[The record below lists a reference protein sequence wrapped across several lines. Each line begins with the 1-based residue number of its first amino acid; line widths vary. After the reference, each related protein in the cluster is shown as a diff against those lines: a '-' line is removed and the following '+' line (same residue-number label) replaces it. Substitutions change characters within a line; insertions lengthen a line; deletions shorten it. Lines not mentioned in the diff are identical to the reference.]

1 MPSAGSQRIAKV
13 VIVFTFFRAFFADG
27 TNVRKNVVKP
37 LCVWIYCWSSGEKSL
52 YLPVVF
58 PTDGSGNTFTRR
70 PMKSLL
76 YQELRDLARRILD
89 TPEQDLSS
97 LQGQAR
103 VLYEKLTV
111 LRYTDGLLE
120 ELRETLEDQTPPHPL
135 AESPAL
141 EQTPAAASP
150 AFPQDASGEKEVPQP
165 APEFSREEPNISARE
180 TPVEEPAKKNEETIA
195 SAPKSPATAS
205 TGGKS
210 SSGKSRGKDFD
221 EFQQSLFGEDFF
233 TQELNFD
240 PDEELFE
247 ELPVTPPSPSPSLD
261 PEGPLPEETPSA
273 APSLSLD
280 PEGPLPEETP
290 SAAPSPSQEPKETP
304 SAAPSPSLD
313 PEGPLPEEASAA
325 APSPSL
331 DPEGPLPEETPSAAP
346 SPSLDPEGPLPE
358 ETPSAA
364 SSPSLDPEGPLPEVQ
379 EMEEKPLEESVEV
392 SFSGEQDKESEGTTS
407 FFSFQVIREEEEVSS
422 DDEGSLSAQS
432 VVETMEEGEPAG
444 EGEVSSEQLGTVIQ
458 PEEAAE
464 VPSRDDAIDMQPQEE
479 PQSEAPVVPVEPESS
494 PKEEEPRPTI
504 NEVAAEKEQAR
515 RPSLNEILARSNVR
529 MDMNDRIAFINNLFD
544 GDAEAF
550 EASVRYIFS
559 LTDLD
564 VANEYIIEILK
575 PSYNNWFEK
584 EKYERRFSEIVLH
597 HFIEQ
602 EKRR

>member
-1 MPSAGSQRIAKV
+1 
-13 VIVFTFFRAFFADG
+13 
-27 TNVRKNVVKP
+27 
-37 LCVWIYCWSSGEKSL
+37 
-52 YLPVVF
+52 
-58 PTDGSGNTFTRR
+58 
-70 PMKSLL
+70 MKSLL

-313 PEGPLPEEASAA
+313 PEGPLPE
-325 APSPSL
+325 
-331 DPEGPLPEETPSAAP
+331 
-346 SPSLDPEGPLPE
+346 
-358 ETPSAA
+358 
-364 SSPSLDPEGPLPEVQ
+364 VQ

>member
-1 MPSAGSQRIAKV
+1 
-13 VIVFTFFRAFFADG
+13 
-27 TNVRKNVVKP
+27 
-37 LCVWIYCWSSGEKSL
+37 
-52 YLPVVF
+52 
-58 PTDGSGNTFTRR
+58 
-70 PMKSLL
+70 MKSLL

-111 LRYTDGLLE
+111 LRYTEGLLE

-165 APEFSREEPNISARE
+165 APELSREEPNISARE
-180 TPVEEPAKKNEETIA
+180 TPVEEPAKKNGETIA

-273 APSLSLD
+273 APS
-280 PEGPLPEETP
+280 
-290 SAAPSPSQEPKETP
+290 
-304 SAAPSPSLD
+304 PSLD
-313 PEGPLPEEASAA
+313 PEGPLPEEASA
-325 APSPSL
+325 
-331 DPEGPLPEETPSAAP
+331 AAP

-432 VVETMEEGEPAG
+432 VVETMEEGKPAG

-464 VPSRDDAIDMQPQEE
+464 EPSRDDAIDMQPQEE

>member
-120 ELRETLEDQTPPHPL
+120 ELRETLEDQTPPHTL

-210 SSGKSRGKDFD
+210 SSGKSRRKDFD

-432 VVETMEEGEPAG
+432 VVETMEEGKPAG

-464 VPSRDDAIDMQPQEE
+464 EPSRDDAIDMQPQEE

>member
-1 MPSAGSQRIAKV
+1 
-13 VIVFTFFRAFFADG
+13 
-27 TNVRKNVVKP
+27 
-37 LCVWIYCWSSGEKSL
+37 
-52 YLPVVF
+52 
-58 PTDGSGNTFTRR
+58 
-70 PMKSLL
+70 MKSLL

-273 APSLSLD
+273 A
-280 PEGPLPEETP
+280 
-290 SAAPSPSQEPKETP
+290 
-304 SAAPSPSLD
+304 
-313 PEGPLPEEASAA
+313 
-325 APSPSL
+325 
-331 DPEGPLPEETPSAAP
+331 
-346 SPSLDPEGPLPE
+346 
-358 ETPSAA
+358 

-432 VVETMEEGEPAG
+432 VVETMEEGKPAG

-464 VPSRDDAIDMQPQEE
+464 ELPLPSFLTGKI
-479 PQSEAPVVPVEPESS
+479 
-494 PKEEEPRPTI
+494 
-504 NEVAAEKEQAR
+504 AE
-515 RPSLNEILARSNVR
+515 
-529 MDMNDRIAFINNLFD
+529 
-544 GDAEAF
+544 DAEENA
-550 EASVRYIFS
+550 ASPIKSVSERVGIKS
-559 LTDLD
+559 AELICGVIAAGTGTRRMP
-564 VANEYIIEILK
+564 
-575 PSYNNWFEK
+575 PSVSF
-584 EKYERRFSEIVLH
+584 RHLSRSSMG
-597 HFIEQ
+597 
-602 EKRR
+602 

>member
-1 MPSAGSQRIAKV
+1 
-13 VIVFTFFRAFFADG
+13 
-27 TNVRKNVVKP
+27 
-37 LCVWIYCWSSGEKSL
+37 
-52 YLPVVF
+52 
-58 PTDGSGNTFTRR
+58 
-70 PMKSLL
+70 MKSLL

-111 LRYTDGLLE
+111 LRYTEGLLE
-120 ELRETLEDQTPPHPL
+120 ELRETMEDQTPPHPL

-141 EQTPAAASP
+141 EQTPAAAFP
-150 AFPQDASGEKEVPQP
+150 AFPQDAYGEKEVPQP
-165 APEFSREEPNISARE
+165 APEFPREEPNISARE
-180 TPVEEPAKKNEETIA
+180 TPVEEPAKKNGETIA

-273 APSLSLD
+273 APSPSLD

-290 SAAPSPSQEPKETP
+290 SAAPSL
-304 SAAPSPSLD
+304 SLD
-313 PEGPLPEEASAA
+313 PEGPLPEETSAA
-325 APSPSL
+325 APSLSL
-331 DPEGPLPEETPSAAP
+331 DPEGPLPEETPSAAS

-407 FFSFQVIREEEEVSS
+407 FFSFQVIREEEDVLS

-432 VVETMEEGEPAG
+432 VVETMKEGEPLE
-444 EGEVSSEQLGTVIQ
+444 EGEVSSEQLGTAIQ

-464 VPSRDDAIDMQPQEE
+464 VPSGDDAIDMQPQEE

-494 PKEEEPRPTI
+494 QKEEEPRPTI

>member
-111 LRYTDGLLE
+111 LRYTEGLLE
-120 ELRETLEDQTPPHPL
+120 ELRETMEDQTPPHPL

-141 EQTPAAASP
+141 EQTPAAAFP
-150 AFPQDASGEKEVPQP
+150 AFPQDASGEKGIPQP

-180 TPVEEPAKKNEETIA
+180 TLVEEPAKKNGETIA

-290 SAAPSPSQEPKETP
+290 SAAPSPS
-304 SAAPSPSLD
+304 LD

-325 APSPSL
+325 APF
-331 DPEGPLPEETPSAAP
+331 
-346 SPSLDPEGPLPE
+346 
-358 ETPSAA
+358 
-364 SSPSLDPEGPLPEVQ
+364 PSLDPEGPLPEVQ

-422 DDEGSLSAQS
+422 DDEGSLSVQS
-432 VVETMEEGEPAG
+432 VVETMEEDKPAG
-444 EGEVSSEQLGTVIQ
+444 EGEVSSEQLGTDIQ

-464 VPSRDDAIDMQPQEE
+464 VPSGDDAIDMQHQEE

>member
-407 FFSFQVIREEEEVSS
+407 FFSFQVIREEEEVLS

-504 NEVAAEKEQAR
+504 NEMAAEKEQAR

>member
-1 MPSAGSQRIAKV
+1 
-13 VIVFTFFRAFFADG
+13 
-27 TNVRKNVVKP
+27 
-37 LCVWIYCWSSGEKSL
+37 
-52 YLPVVF
+52 
-58 PTDGSGNTFTRR
+58 
-70 PMKSLL
+70 MKSLL

-120 ELRETLEDQTPPHPL
+120 ELRETMEDQTPPHPL

-165 APEFSREEPNISARE
+165 APELSREEPNISARE
-180 TPVEEPAKKNEETIA
+180 TPVEEPAKKNGETIA

-273 APSLSLD
+273 APSPSLD
-280 PEGPLPEETP
+280 PEGPLPEEA
-290 SAAPSPSQEPKETP
+290 SA
-304 SAAPSPSLD
+304 AAPSPSLD

-331 DPEGPLPEETPSAAP
+331 DPEGPLPEEASAAAP
-346 SPSLDPEGPLPE
+346 
-358 ETPSAA
+358 
-364 SSPSLDPEGPLPEVQ
+364 SPSLDPEGPLPEVQ
-379 EMEEKPLEESVEV
+379 EMEEKPLDESVEG

-407 FFSFQVIREEEEVSS
+407 FFSFQVIREEEEVLS

-444 EGEVSSEQLGTVIQ
+444 EGEVSSEQLGTAIQ

>member
-1 MPSAGSQRIAKV
+1 
-13 VIVFTFFRAFFADG
+13 
-27 TNVRKNVVKP
+27 
-37 LCVWIYCWSSGEKSL
+37 
-52 YLPVVF
+52 
-58 PTDGSGNTFTRR
+58 
-70 PMKSLL
+70 MKSLL

-120 ELRETLEDQTPPHPL
+120 ELRETLEDQTPPPPL

-165 APEFSREEPNISARE
+165 APELSREEPNISARE
-180 TPVEEPAKKNEETIA
+180 TPVEEPAKKNGETIA

-261 PEGPLPEETPSA
+261 PEGPLPEE
-273 APSLSLD
+273 
-280 PEGPLPEETP
+280 
-290 SAAPSPSQEPKETP
+290 
-304 SAAPSPSLD
+304 
-313 PEGPLPEEASAA
+313 ASAA
-325 APSPSL
+325 AP
-331 DPEGPLPEETPSAAP
+331 
-346 SPSLDPEGPLPE
+346 
-358 ETPSAA
+358 
-364 SSPSLDPEGPLPEVQ
+364 SPSLDPEGPLPEVQ

-422 DDEGSLSAQS
+422 DDEGSLSVQS
-432 VVETMEEGEPAG
+432 VVETMEEGKPAG
-444 EGEVSSEQLGTVIQ
+444 EGEVSSEQLGTDIQ
-458 PEEAAE
+458 PEEAGE
-464 VPSRDDAIDMQPQEE
+464 VTSGDDAIDMQPQEE

>member
-1 MPSAGSQRIAKV
+1 
-13 VIVFTFFRAFFADG
+13 
-27 TNVRKNVVKP
+27 
-37 LCVWIYCWSSGEKSL
+37 
-52 YLPVVF
+52 
-58 PTDGSGNTFTRR
+58 
-70 PMKSLL
+70 MKSLL

-120 ELRETLEDQTPPHPL
+120 ELRETMEDQTPPHPL

-165 APEFSREEPNISARE
+165 APELSREEPNISARE
-180 TPVEEPAKKNEETIA
+180 TPVEESAKKNGETIA

-261 PEGPLPEETPSA
+261 PEGPLPE
-273 APSLSLD
+273 
-280 PEGPLPEETP
+280 
-290 SAAPSPSQEPKETP
+290 ETP

-407 FFSFQVIREEEEVSS
+407 FFSFQMICEEEEVLS

>member
-1 MPSAGSQRIAKV
+1 
-13 VIVFTFFRAFFADG
+13 
-27 TNVRKNVVKP
+27 
-37 LCVWIYCWSSGEKSL
+37 
-52 YLPVVF
+52 
-58 PTDGSGNTFTRR
+58 
-70 PMKSLL
+70 MKSLL

-120 ELRETLEDQTPPHPL
+120 ELRETMEDQTPPHPL

-141 EQTPAAASP
+141 EQTPAAVSP
-150 AFPQDASGEKEVPQP
+150 AFPQDVSGEKEVPQP
-165 APEFSREEPNISARE
+165 APELSREEPNISARE
-180 TPVEEPAKKNEETIA
+180 TPVEEPAKKNGETIA

-247 ELPVTPPSPSPSLD
+247 ELPVTPPSPSPLLD
-261 PEGPLPEETPSA
+261 PEGPLPE
-273 APSLSLD
+273 
-280 PEGPLPEETP
+280 
-290 SAAPSPSQEPKETP
+290 ETP

-331 DPEGPLPEETPSAAP
+331 DPEGPLPEEASAAAP
-346 SPSLDPEGPLPE
+346 SPSLDPGGPLPE
-358 ETPSAA
+358 EASAA
-364 SSPSLDPEGPLPEVQ
+364 APSPSLDPEGPLPEVQ

-407 FFSFQVIREEEEVSS
+407 FFSFQVIREEEEVLS

-432 VVETMEEGEPAG
+432 VVETMEEDKPAG

>member
-1 MPSAGSQRIAKV
+1 
-13 VIVFTFFRAFFADG
+13 
-27 TNVRKNVVKP
+27 
-37 LCVWIYCWSSGEKSL
+37 
-52 YLPVVF
+52 
-58 PTDGSGNTFTRR
+58 
-70 PMKSLL
+70 MKSLL

-290 SAAPSPSQEPKETP
+290 SAAPSPS
-304 SAAPSPSLD
+304 LD

-331 DPEGPLPEETPSAAP
+331 DPEGPLPEETPSAV
-346 SPSLDPEGPLPE
+346 
-358 ETPSAA
+358 

-432 VVETMEEGEPAG
+432 VVETMEEGKPAE

>member
-1 MPSAGSQRIAKV
+1 
-13 VIVFTFFRAFFADG
+13 
-27 TNVRKNVVKP
+27 
-37 LCVWIYCWSSGEKSL
+37 
-52 YLPVVF
+52 
-58 PTDGSGNTFTRR
+58 
-70 PMKSLL
+70 MKSLL

-240 PDEELFE
+240 PDEDLFE

>member
-180 TPVEEPAKKNEETIA
+180 TPVEEPAKKNGETIA

-280 PEGPLPEETP
+280 PEGPLPE
-290 SAAPSPSQEPKETP
+290 ETP

-432 VVETMEEGEPAG
+432 VVETMEEGKPAG

-479 PQSEAPVVPVEPESS
+479 PQSEAPVVPVDPESS

-550 EASVRYIFS
+550 ETSVRYIFS

>member
-1 MPSAGSQRIAKV
+1 
-13 VIVFTFFRAFFADG
+13 
-27 TNVRKNVVKP
+27 
-37 LCVWIYCWSSGEKSL
+37 
-52 YLPVVF
+52 
-58 PTDGSGNTFTRR
+58 
-70 PMKSLL
+70 MKSLL

-120 ELRETLEDQTPPHPL
+120 ELRETMEDQTPPHPL

-141 EQTPAAASP
+141 EQTPTAVSP

-180 TPVEEPAKKNEETIA
+180 TPVEEPAKKNGETIA
-195 SAPKSPATAS
+195 SAPKSSATAS

-273 APSLSLD
+273 APSSSLD

-290 SAAPSPSQEPKETP
+290 SAAPSS
-304 SAAPSPSLD
+304 SLD

-331 DPEGPLPEETPSAAP
+331 DPEGPLPE
-346 SPSLDPEGPLPE
+346 
-358 ETPSAA
+358 
-364 SSPSLDPEGPLPEVQ
+364 VQ
-379 EMEEKPLEESVEV
+379 EMEEKPLEESVEG
-392 SFSGEQDKESEGTTS
+392 SFSEEQDKESEGTTS
-407 FFSFQVIREEEEVSS
+407 FFSFQVIREEEEVLS

-479 PQSEAPVVPVEPESS
+479 PQSEAPVVPIEPESS

>member
-1 MPSAGSQRIAKV
+1 
-13 VIVFTFFRAFFADG
+13 
-27 TNVRKNVVKP
+27 
-37 LCVWIYCWSSGEKSL
+37 
-52 YLPVVF
+52 
-58 PTDGSGNTFTRR
+58 
-70 PMKSLL
+70 MKSLL

-120 ELRETLEDQTPPHPL
+120 ELRETLEDQTPPPPL

-150 AFPQDASGEKEVPQP
+150 AFPQDASGEKEVSQP

-180 TPVEEPAKKNEETIA
+180 TPVEEPAKKNGETIA

-273 APSLSLD
+273 APSPSLD

-290 SAAPSPSQEPKETP
+290 SAAPSSSLDPEGPLPEETP
-304 SAAPSPSLD
+304 SAEPSPSLD

-325 APSPSL
+325 AP
-331 DPEGPLPEETPSAAP
+331 
-346 SPSLDPEGPLPE
+346 
-358 ETPSAA
+358 
-364 SSPSLDPEGPLPEVQ
+364 SPSLDPEGPLPEVQ

-602 EKRR
+602 EKRH

>member
-1 MPSAGSQRIAKV
+1 
-13 VIVFTFFRAFFADG
+13 
-27 TNVRKNVVKP
+27 
-37 LCVWIYCWSSGEKSL
+37 
-52 YLPVVF
+52 
-58 PTDGSGNTFTRR
+58 
-70 PMKSLL
+70 MKSLL

-247 ELPVTPPSPSPSLD
+247 ELPVTPPSPFPSLD
-261 PEGPLPEETPSA
+261 PEGPLPEETPS
-273 APSLSLD
+273 
-280 PEGPLPEETP
+280 
-290 SAAPSPSQEPKETP
+290 
-304 SAAPSPSLD
+304 
-313 PEGPLPEEASAA
+313 A

-407 FFSFQVIREEEEVSS
+407 FFSFQMICEEEEVLS

>member
-1 MPSAGSQRIAKV
+1 
-13 VIVFTFFRAFFADG
+13 
-27 TNVRKNVVKP
+27 
-37 LCVWIYCWSSGEKSL
+37 
-52 YLPVVF
+52 
-58 PTDGSGNTFTRR
+58 
-70 PMKSLL
+70 MKSLL
-76 YQELRDLARRILD
+76 YQELRDLARQILD

-120 ELRETLEDQTPPHPL
+120 ELRETLEDQTPPPPL

-141 EQTPAAASP
+141 EQTPAAVSP

-165 APEFSREEPNISARE
+165 APEFPREEPNISARE
-180 TPVEEPAKKNEETIA
+180 TPVEESAKKNGETIA

-273 APSLSLD
+273 APSPSLD
-280 PEGPLPEETP
+280 PEGPLPEEA
-290 SAAPSPSQEPKETP
+290 SA
-304 SAAPSPSLD
+304 AAPSPSLD

-331 DPEGPLPEETPSAAP
+331 DPEGPLPE
-346 SPSLDPEGPLPE
+346 
-358 ETPSAA
+358 
-364 SSPSLDPEGPLPEVQ
+364 VQ
-379 EMEEKPLEESVEV
+379 EMEEKPLEESVEG

-407 FFSFQVIREEEEVSS
+407 FFSFQVIREEEEVLS

-444 EGEVSSEQLGTVIQ
+444 EGEVSSEQLGTAIQ

-479 PQSEAPVVPVEPESS
+479 PQSEAPVVPIESESS

>member
-1 MPSAGSQRIAKV
+1 
-13 VIVFTFFRAFFADG
+13 
-27 TNVRKNVVKP
+27 
-37 LCVWIYCWSSGEKSL
+37 
-52 YLPVVF
+52 
-58 PTDGSGNTFTRR
+58 
-70 PMKSLL
+70 MKSLL
-76 YQELRDLARRILD
+76 YQELWDLARRILD

-195 SAPKSPATAS
+195 SAPKSSATAS

-331 DPEGPLPEETPSAAP
+331 DPEGPLPE
-346 SPSLDPEGPLPE
+346 
-358 ETPSAA
+358 
-364 SSPSLDPEGPLPEVQ
+364 VQ

-407 FFSFQVIREEEEVSS
+407 FFSFQMICEEEEVLS

>member
-1 MPSAGSQRIAKV
+1 
-13 VIVFTFFRAFFADG
+13 
-27 TNVRKNVVKP
+27 
-37 LCVWIYCWSSGEKSL
+37 
-52 YLPVVF
+52 
-58 PTDGSGNTFTRR
+58 
-70 PMKSLL
+70 MKSLL

-290 SAAPSPSQEPKETP
+290 SAAPSLSLDPEGPLPEETPSAAPSPSQEPKETP

-407 FFSFQVIREEEEVSS
+407 FFSFQVIREEEEVLS

-504 NEVAAEKEQAR
+504 NEMAAEKEQAR

>member
-1 MPSAGSQRIAKV
+1 
-13 VIVFTFFRAFFADG
+13 
-27 TNVRKNVVKP
+27 
-37 LCVWIYCWSSGEKSL
+37 
-52 YLPVVF
+52 
-58 PTDGSGNTFTRR
+58 
-70 PMKSLL
+70 MKSLL

-141 EQTPAAASP
+141 EQTPAAVSP

-165 APEFSREEPNISARE
+165 APELSREEPNISARE
-180 TPVEEPAKKNEETIA
+180 TPVEEPAKKNGETIA

-261 PEGPLPEETPSA
+261 PEGPLPEETPFA
-273 APSLSLD
+273 APSSSLD
-280 PEGPLPEETP
+280 PEGPLPEEA
-290 SAAPSPSQEPKETP
+290 SA
-304 SAAPSPSLD
+304 AAPSPSLD

-331 DPEGPLPEETPSAAP
+331 DPEGPLPEETSAAAPSPSLDPEGPLPEETPSAASSPSLDPEGPLPEETSAAAP

-407 FFSFQVIREEEEVSS
+407 FFSFQVIREEEDVLS

-432 VVETMEEGEPAG
+432 VVETMKEGEPLE
-444 EGEVSSEQLGTVIQ
+444 EGEVSSEQLGTAIQ

-464 VPSRDDAIDMQPQEE
+464 VPSGDDAIDMQPQEE

-494 PKEEEPRPTI
+494 QKEEEPRPTI